1 MDTFY
6 RNHHHCHHHHHSS
19 SPFERYGFM
28 GTEAHRFLILL
39 PSTSSFSFPC
49 YNRDTTI
56 EEKLSLRFG
65 IRETVVPIERN
76 NRASASPVFSPRG
89 LSRYGAGKQ
98 RANRS
103 GDGRNARAPTSCA
116 MYARTSTL
124 FAPLVPLI
132 RNRRRG
138 AEPLSH
144 SS

>member
-49 YNRDTTI
+49 CRRYDGRRKTFFKVWNKRNGGSDRTKQPRECFARLLSTRTFAIWSWQTTS
-56 EEKLSLRFG
+56 ES
-65 IRETVVPIERN
+65 V
-76 NRASASPVFSPRG
+76 RG
-89 LSRYGAGKQ
+89 
-98 RANRS
+98 
-103 GDGRNARAPTSCA
+103 GRNARAPTSCA

>member
-49 YNRDTTI
+49 YNRDTTV
-56 EEKLSLRFG
+56 EEKLFLRFG

-103 GDGRNARAPTSCA
+103 GVVV
-116 MYARTSTL
+116 TL
-124 FAPLVPLI
+124 G
-132 RNRRRG
+132 RRRP
-138 AEPLSH
+138 AQCTREPARFSH
-144 SS
+144 PSYP